1 MENRIKK
8 MLALII
14 CMAMMMSILAACGNS
29 APAATEAPAENGAAN
44 VESKEEVKEEV
55 KEIVPAKSFNFY
67 GLATGISTEEYNA
80 NPLGAMVEEFTGYD
94 VNWDQVPTGTD
105 EATTAINNI
114 FINRED
120 YQAIVVTKNQFFSL
134 LAQDALYDISDLVE
148 KSANLKDQISDM
160 GWQMAS
166 KDGGIYAIPRKAAA
180 IKAAVSA
187 IVYREDWLI
196 AYNEANP
203 DAQIPVP
210 SEENGYT
217 MSVSD
222 FKTMLE
228 YFKAQVP
235 QGGSAYHVDTDAV
248 MQDNIMPAFGIYAEW
263 QDVDGVLTH
272 YVDHPG
278 FEGYL
283 TYMQGLLDDG
293 LMTYAA
299 TAGEATVVKLMQAG
313 QLGAGRVFHWNA
325 ATIEGSEGTDS
336 KIGYIAN
343 LVADAD
349 KGDLSKIRKFAND
362 TYDCFTVIPKYT
374 SDEQAAA
381 VVDFAD
387 KMLDEEFFL
396 KLALGEEGVTFTIEE
411 TGYYPILP
419 AFNDER
425 GLADKFLIGSREVD
439 YGQYWLCRTRKTQA
453 QDKLF
458 SRVNW
463 NAEETGVASVI
474 GFMPSNEA
482 YDNYYSGANRELTT
496 ALVTTMFGTDRMTVD
511 QLRAVF
517 NGNGGDLVKESVN
530 EWYAA
535 WEGKDLLK

>member
-1 MENRIKK
+1 MKNVFDVIVVGAGSSGINAAICAARKG
-8 MLALII
+8 LQVLLIDQNGYPGGTNTS
-14 CMAMMMSILAACGNS
+14 AMVGPLMTFHDGDKQVVKGIAQEVIDRLAAKGG
-29 APAATEAPAENGAAN
+29 TLGH
-44 VESKEEVKEEV
+44 
-55 KEIVPAKSFNFY
+55 VPDPIGVVASITPVDSELLK
-67 GLATGISTEEYNA
+67 
-80 NPLGAMVEEFTGYD
+80 
-94 VNWDQVPTGTD
+94 QV
-105 EATTAINNI
+105 
-114 FINRED
+114 
-120 YQAIVVTKNQFFSL
+120 
-134 LAQDALYDISDLVE
+134 
-148 KSANLKDQISDM
+148 
-160 GWQMAS
+160 
-166 KDGGIYAIPRKAAA
+166 
-180 IKAAVSA
+180 
-187 IVYREDWLI
+187 
-196 AYNEANP
+196 
-203 DAQIPVP
+203 
-210 SEENGYT
+210 
-217 MSVSD
+217 
-222 FKTMLE
+222 
-228 YFKAQVP
+228 YFE
-235 QGGSAYHVDTDAV
+235 
-248 MQDNIMPAFGIYAEW
+248 IYAEW

-496 ALVTTMFGTDRMTVD
+496 ALVTTMFGTDRMTVE